1 MFSGV
6 PRLKVPCF
14 FLPCALLLSTAA
26 GLSRAQEPTTAPP
39 QQKGESTTQKAG
51 KTAAQRPDL
60 GQTFF
65 GLAAK
70 PDAAAVERGGKNF
83 VANCG
88 FCHGSNALGGNA
100 GPNLVRSVLVLHDEG
115 TGKEIGP
122 VILNGRVNKG
132 MPKFAFSEAQIKD
145 IAAFLLSRSQAAVV
159 RMDYKTQNIVTGN
172 AAAGKVYFDKNCT
185 TCHSASADL
194 AHVGS
199 KYEPEALQTR
209 FLYPETPRRR
219 GEAVDPNSKTQPT
232 AKVSRAGQT
241 VEGTVTYVDDFNI
254 SVLDKDGENRT
265 WSREDPALKVEIHDP
280 LKGHADLLP
289 HYTDADMHNLLAYLV
304 TLK

>member
-1 MFSGV
+1 MVAG
-6 PRLKVPCF
+6 
-14 FLPCALLLSTAA
+14 AA
-26 GLSRAQEPTTAPP
+26 AQEPQTAPP
-39 QQKGESTTQKAG
+39 QQKAESTTQKAQ
-51 KTAAQRPDL
+51 KAASQKGDL

-70 PDAAAVERGGKNF
+70 PDAAAVERGQKNF
-83 VANCG
+83 VASCG

-115 TGKEIGP
+115 SGKEIGP

-172 AAAGKVYFDKNCT
+172 AAQGKAYFDAHCT

-199 KYEPEALQTR
+199 KFEPEGLQNR
-209 FLYPETPRRR
+209 FLYPEAPRRR
-219 GEAVDPNSKTQPT
+219 GEAPDLKSKSTPT
-232 AKVSRAGQT
+232 AKVTPRGSQP
-241 VEGTVTYVDDFNI
+241 VEGVVTYLDDFTI
-254 SVLDKDGENRT
+254 SLLDKDGENRT
-265 WSREDPALKVEIHDP
+265 WSREEPGLQVDIQDP

-289 HYTDADMHNLLAYLV
+289 QYTDADMHNLLAYLV